1 MSTGTTATIP
11 STSTTTTTK
20 GMRGGSRSRR
30 RGRKQRKMRGGYSSA
45 ATFQVQNVGSEND
58 QYNNTFIRGG
68 PFGAS
73 IQNLA
78 GTQPSVVAG
87 VFPSAASLN
96 LIQSAGSSPGSRRRK
111 RRGGTTNSSSDPSDS
126 DLKNGG
132 KRRSRRAKRGGYWE
146 NVISQALVP
155 FSLLFAQNRY
165 GTRKHRK

>member
-1 MSTGTTATIP
+1 MV
-11 STSTTTTTK
+11 STSLSSSPK
-20 GMRGGSRSRR
+20 SAMPSSPSSGGSRR

-45 ATFQVQNVGSEND
+45 ATYEMATVGSEND

-78 GTQPSVVAG
+78 GTQPSNVAG
-87 VFPSAASLN
+87 AFPSAANLK
-96 LIQSAGSSPGSRRRK
+96 LIQSAGSRRRR
-111 RRGGTTNSSSDPSDS
+111 RRGGNTSSSSNPSDP

-132 KRRSRRAKRGGYWE
+132 KRRRSRSKRGGYWG

-155 FSLLFAQNRY
+155 FTLLFAQNRY
-165 GTRKHRK
+165 GTRKQRK

>member
-1 MSTGTTATIP
+1 MVS
-11 STSTTTTTK
+11 SVHKSK
-20 GMRGGSRSRR
+20 SGGSRSRR
-30 RGRKQRKMRGGYSSA
+30 REKKMRGGYTSA
-45 ATFQVQNVGSEND
+45 ATYEMATVGNVND
-58 QYNNTFIRGG
+58 QFHNTFIRGG

-87 VFPSAASLN
+87 VFPSAENLK
-96 LIQSAGSSPGSRRRK
+96 LIQSAGSKRRR
-111 RRGGTTNSSSDPSDS
+111 RRGGDTNSNNSDS
-126 DLKNGG
+126 YESPIGG
-132 KRRSRRAKRGGYWE
+132 KRRSRRAKRGGYWG

>member
-1 MSTGTTATIP
+1 MSASTTARSTQKSTMTPAP
-11 STSTTTTTK
+11 SSSS
-20 GMRGGSRSRR
+20 GGSRR
-30 RGRKQRKMRGGYSSA
+30 RGRKHRKMRGGDGYTSA
-45 ATFQVQNVGSEND
+45 ATFQVQNLGSEND

-87 VFPSAASLN
+87 VFPSAANLS
-96 LIQSAGSSPGSRRRK
+96 LIQSAGSRRRR
-111 RRGGTTNSSSDPSDS
+111 RRGGNSTSNSSGNPADP

-132 KRRSRRAKRGGYWE
+132 RRRSRRVKRGGYWG

>member
-1 MSTGTTATIP
+1 MVSLSLSSPPKSTMTT
-11 STSTTTTTK
+11 SLSS
-20 GMRGGSRSRR
+20 GGSRR
-30 RGRKQRKMRGGYSSA
+30 RGRKHRKMRGGDGYTSA
-45 ATFQVQNVGSEND
+45 ATFQVQNLGSEND

-87 VFPSAASLN
+87 VFPSAANLS
-96 LIQSAGSSPGSRRRK
+96 LIQSAGSRRRR
-111 RRGGTTNSSSDPSDS
+111 RRGGNSTSNSSGNPADP

-132 KRRSRRAKRGGYWE
+132 RRRSRRVKRGGYWG